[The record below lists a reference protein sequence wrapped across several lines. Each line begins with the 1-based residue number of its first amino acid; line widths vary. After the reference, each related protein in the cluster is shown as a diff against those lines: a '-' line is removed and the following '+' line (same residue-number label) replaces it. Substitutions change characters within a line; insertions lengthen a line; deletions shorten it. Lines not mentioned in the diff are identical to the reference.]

1 MTNRGRSF
9 ADRSGRT
16 GRLAS
21 SLIVGVLLSACSTAA
36 PAAPT
41 TAPAAAAPTT
51 APAAA
56 PKPSAPAAAA
66 SPSASAA
73 PAAVPSPSA
82 APAAAAPAAAAA
94 GGGTC
99 DLNYVGAQIEASKA
113 IPKFVA
119 PGPAFDAKKAA
130 GKTILSIQESTSN
143 PFTQNIVAA
152 MQRAAGEVGVKL
164 TDYSNQGQHTQWIQG
179 LNQAVAQKVDLVVV
193 EGGTIGPIYFK
204 PQSDALKAANIPL
217 VTVVDTELSQPP
229 EDGTTARVAQPYIKA
244 AQLDADWIIQQTQCK
259 ADVLMIT
266 TNDLIAGDINT
277 VAAMKEFQEY
287 CGSGCQVKA
296 VNVAIPDWT
305 TKIQPAVQSAIVA
318 DPNLN
323 YIFPLY
329 DAMTEFVLPGIQL
342 AGASG
347 RVKVASFNG
356 TPFAMKLIQTGSD
369 VTMDVGESE
378 DWLGFAAMDQALRI
392 LTGVG
397 PIASGDEHI
406 PLRVFD
412 KTNVNDA
419 GVPPEFGKGY
429 GEEWLTGYRQMWGLT
444 P

>member
-1 MTNRGRSF
+1 MTDNSWRGP
-9 ADRSGRT
+9 
-16 GRLAS
+16 RLVRF
-21 SLIVGVLLSACSTAA
+21 LVVGVLLSACTTAAPTAPTPAPTAA
-36 PAAPT
+36 PAAQ
-41 TAPAAAAPTT
+41 PAAG
-51 APAAA
+51 
-56 PKPSAPAAAA
+56 A
-66 SPSASAA
+66 SPAT
-73 PAAVPSPSA
+73 
-82 APAAAAPAAAAA
+82 AAAA
-94 GGGTC
+94 GGGGC
-99 DLNYVGAQIEASKA
+99 DLNYVNAQLEAARA
-113 IPKFVA
+113 IPKFEA
-119 PGPAFDAKKAA
+119 PGPPFDAKKAA
-130 GKTILSIQESTSN
+130 GKTIFSIQESSSN
-143 PFTQNIVAA
+143 PFTNTIVAA
-152 MQRAAGEVGVKL
+152 MKRAADEVGIKFN
-164 TDYSNQGQHTQWIQG
+164 DYSNQGQHTQWIQG
-179 LNQAVAQKVDLVVV
+179 LNQAVAQKADLVVV

-204 PQSDALKAANIPL
+204 PQADALKAANIPL

-229 EDGTTARVAQPYIKA
+229 EDGTTARVAQPYVKA

-259 ADVLMIT
+259 ASVLIIT
-266 TNDLIAGDINT
+266 TNDLIAGDVNT
-277 VAAMKEFQEY
+277 VAAMKEFEQY
-287 CGSGCQVKA
+287 CGGGCQVKS

-305 TKIQPAVQSAIVA
+305 TKIQPAVQGAIQA

-378 DWLGFAAMDQALRI
+378 DWLGFAAMDQAMRI

-419 GVPPEFGKGY
+419 GIPPEFGKGY
-429 GEEWLTGYRQMWGLT
+429 GEEWLSGYRKMWGLVQ
-444 P
+444 